1 MSRWMW
7 IPDVSVKALGLR
19 GALGHQEQR
28 LTISMDGDITWHRR
42 FVDKF
47 ETRLD
52 FERMPFDNQTL
63 TIDVGTFATGAE
75 PVTALR
81 WKDGAPSRDYSMRA
95 SDGGDTQMT
104 TSWIVC
110 GSTGPDQAGSTRT
123 GLDCARDAAPGE
135 DSHGPNTLSAHLLI
149 ERNYDSYFY
158 DYIYPSFML
167 MFLSYAA
174 LFIDKQ
180 NPGRPG
186 IHSVTVLTEI
196 TLKSA
201 L

>member
-52 FERMPFDNQTL
+52 FENMPFDKQTL
-63 TIDVGTFATGAE
+63 TIDVDTFATGAE

-110 GSTGPDQAGSTRT
+110 GSTTEDGKTRT
-123 GLDCARDAAPGE
+123 GLECGAGLGE
-135 DSHGPNTLSAHLLI
+135 DRNGNTLSAHLLI